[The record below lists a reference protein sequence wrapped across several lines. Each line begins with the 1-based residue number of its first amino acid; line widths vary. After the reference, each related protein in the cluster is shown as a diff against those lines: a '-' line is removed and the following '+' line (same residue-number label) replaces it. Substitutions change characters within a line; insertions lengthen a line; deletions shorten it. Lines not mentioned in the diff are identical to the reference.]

1 MDHTSKMPSSPG
13 GRGSFPA
20 SGGGGVARMPGVGRY
35 PEEQE
40 GGVDQGRG

>member
-1 MDHTSKMPSSPG
+1 MDHTSEVPPGPG

-20 SGGGGVARMPGVGRY
+20 GGGARMPGVGHY